1 MSLLYHRHTSVYN
14 DFNNKTNKNE
24 VYSMESKIWLR
35 YLNRQ
40 KKKEEMNFQKEKK
53 KKKGKKE
60 LELDKLKSEQDMS
73 IENVNEKGGPVVES
87 EEEKQS
93 EYESGK
99 DSKLELLNLDDTRP
113 AGYGIGKYCEYSE
126 ALKSRGLL
134 DYIKELLDKQNFIIV
149 RNIDIANKLGKRFAD
164 KQPSSIYWGL
174 KYTLFNEG
182 IVCEERAHV
191 SDIGKMRKLLY
202 MRKRKIGDQLPPS
215 LERGRKKMER
225 NRKKSSK
232 KEGHLQTMFE

>member
-1 MSLLYHRHTSVYN
+1 
-14 DFNNKTNKNE
+14 
-24 VYSMESKIWLR
+24 MESKIWIR
-35 YLNRQ
+35 YLEKQ
-40 KKKEEMNFQKEKK
+40 KKKEEKKIQKEKK

-60 LELDKLKSEQDMS
+60 LELDKLKSEQDMLMGHVKEEDES
-73 IENVNEKGGPVVES
+73 IVEP
-87 EEEKQS
+87 EEKYKPA
-93 EYESGK
+93 ECESGK
-99 DSKLELLNLDDTRP
+99 DSTLELLDLDDTRP
-113 AGYGIGKYCEYSE
+113 AGYGNGKYCEYSE

-149 RNIDIANKLGKRFAD
+149 RNIDVAAKLGKRFAE

-182 IVCEERAHV
+182 IVCEERAHI

-215 LERGRKKMER
+215 LDHGRKKMER
-225 NRKKSSK
+225 NRKRASK
-232 KEGHLQTMFE
+232 EEDHLQTMFE

>member
-1 MSLLYHRHTSVYN
+1 
-14 DFNNKTNKNE
+14 
-24 VYSMESKIWLR
+24 MESKVWLR
-35 YLNRQ
+35 YLERR
-40 KKKEEMNFQKEKK
+40 KKKEEKKIQKEKK

-60 LELDKLKSEQDMS
+60 LELELKSEQDGLMEPVKKEGNLV
-73 IENVNEKGGPVVES
+73 IET
-87 EEEKQS
+87 EEKNES
-93 EYESGK
+93 VEYESKK
-99 DSKLELLNLDDTRP
+99 DSKLELLDLDDTRP
-113 AGYGIGKYCEYSE
+113 AGHGNGKYCEYSE

-149 RNIDIANKLGKRFAD
+149 RNIDIANKLGKRFAE

-225 NRKKSSK
+225 NRKKSLK
-232 KEGHLQTMFE
+232 KEDHLQTIFE

>member
-1 MSLLYHRHTSVYN
+1 
-14 DFNNKTNKNE
+14 
-24 VYSMESKIWLR
+24 MESKIWLR
-35 YLNRQ
+35 YLERQ
-40 KKKEEMNFQKEKK
+40 KKKEEKKIQKEEK

-60 LELDKLKSEQDMS
+60 LELDKLKSEQDMLM
-73 IENVNEKGGPVVES
+73 EHVKEKSEPVVEP
-87 EEEKQS
+87 EEKYKS
-93 EYESGK
+93 AEYESGK
-99 DSKLELLNLDDTRP
+99 DSKLELLDLDDTRP
-113 AGYGIGKYCEYSE
+113 SGYGNGKYCEYSE

-149 RNIDIANKLGKRFAD
+149 RNIDIANKLGKHFVE

-182 IVCEERAHV
+182 IVCEERAHI

-202 MRKRKIGDQLPPS
+202 MRKRKVGDQLPHS

-232 KEGHLQTMFE
+232 KEDHLQTMFEQIL